1 MDFISGDLDR
11 VFTVLFEMGKVEP
24 LLNKDWKKLYKKS
37 RAQWSEVSAAIQKLN
52 GLTNLR
58 DIRLFLETLPSEI
71 LDSLV
76 VEVARELADFHG
88 RNESLH

>member
-24 LLNKDWKKLYKKS
+24 LLNQDWKKLYRKS
-37 RAQWSEVSAAIQKLN
+37 QDHWSEVSVAIKKLN
-52 GLTNLR
+52 ALTNLR
-58 DIRLFLETLPSEI
+58 DIRVFLETLPDEI
-71 LDSLV
+71 VDSLV

>member
-11 VFTVLFEMGKVEP
+11 VFTILFEMGKVEP

-37 RAQWSEVSAAIQKLN
+37 QTHWSEVSDAIQKLN
-52 GLTNLR
+52 KLTNLR
-58 DIRLFLETLPSEI
+58 DMRLFLETLRNEI

-76 VEVARELADFHG
+76 VEVARELADYHG